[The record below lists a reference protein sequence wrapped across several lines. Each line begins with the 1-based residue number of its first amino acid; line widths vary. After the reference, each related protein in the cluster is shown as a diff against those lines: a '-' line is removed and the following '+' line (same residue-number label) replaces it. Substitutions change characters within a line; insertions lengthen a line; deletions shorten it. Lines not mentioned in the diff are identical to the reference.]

1 VVTGSPLLRAH
12 AHPQQARVR
21 VPPTTTYCCPCAAL
35 CRREMLDLDW
45 GCPFLFLYSADD
57 PLCDVRKLEELIN
70 DKRQRCAREARALGC
85 AAVSLT

>member
-1 VVTGSPLLRAH
+1 
-12 AHPQQARVR
+12 
-21 VPPTTTYCCPCAAL
+21 
-35 CRREMLDLDW
+35 MLDLDW